1 MSHLA
6 DLGLILPAYSATRER
21 IVHLLR
27 TASTDDANRQV
38 PACPEWTVADL
49 AAHIAGLA
57 EDIIAGRV
65 EGAGTDPWTASQVD
79 RHRGDSLAV
88 LADSLES
95 NAAAFDGLLVHIPA
109 PVNSQIVM
117 DTVTHEHDLRAALGK
132 PGARESD
139 AVTVGLGYLLHGRAE
154 HQPDLVEAILAA
166 DIDPWNLMRVLSGRR
181 TAEQI
186 TALGLD
192 ATAIISQMTGSP
204 VSAPTEPVE

>member
-65 EGAGTDPWTASQVD
+65 EGAGTDPW
-79 RHRGDSLAV
+79 
-88 LADSLES
+88 
-95 NAAAFDGLLVHIPA
+95 
-109 PVNSQIVM
+109 
-117 DTVTHEHDLRAALGK
+117 
-132 PGARESD
+132 
-139 AVTVGLGYLLHGRAE
+139 
-154 HQPDLVEAILAA
+154 
-166 DIDPWNLMRVLSGRR
+166 NLMRVLSGRR

-192 ATAIISQMTGSP
+192 ATAIISPMTGSP

>member
-1 MSHLA
+1 
-6 DLGLILPAYSATRER
+6 
-21 IVHLLR
+21 
-27 TASTDDANRQV
+27 
-38 PACPEWTVADL
+38 
-49 AAHIAGLA
+49 
-57 EDIIAGRV
+57 
-65 EGAGTDPWTASQVD
+65 
-79 RHRGDSLAV
+79 
-88 LADSLES
+88 ADSLES

-154 HQPDLVEAILAA
+154 RQPDLVAASLAA

-192 ATAIISQMTGSP
+192 ATAIISPMTGFP